1 MAHVWERTERLIFK
15 KIREPDKIKKKTR
28 EPDTFVHNRR
38 LLMLLHIL
46 YSNFFY
52 VHLTLHDN

>member
-1 MAHVWERTERLIFK
+1 MGNEQKDYFLK

-28 EPDTFVHNRR
+28 EPDIFVHNRR

-46 YSNFFY
+46 YSNF
-52 VHLTLHDN
+52 